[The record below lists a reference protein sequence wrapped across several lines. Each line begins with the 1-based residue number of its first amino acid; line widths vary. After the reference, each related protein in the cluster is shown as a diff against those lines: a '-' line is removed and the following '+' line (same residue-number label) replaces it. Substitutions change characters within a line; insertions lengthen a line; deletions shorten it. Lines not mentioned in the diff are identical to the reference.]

1 MEYVNVL
8 AAALGAYAFSAVWYT
23 VMSKPWIA
31 AAGIQKDAN
40 GKPQGNGS
48 PMPFVIA
55 FVAML
60 LVAGMMRHLF
70 QMSGIDSLGEGAVSG
85 LGVGAFFIT
94 PWVAMNYAFS
104 MRPGAL
110 TLLDGV
116 NAVAGCTIMGMVLTL
131 F

>member
-31 AAGIQKDAN
+31 AAGIQTDAN

-116 NAVAGCTIMGMVLTL
+116 NAIAGCTIMGMVLTL